1 MVVQDFLT
9 ASVQNKELQDNLYY
23 YIWFEFLMNYDKIGI
38 RDAYQR
44 EKEKQKTVQTP
55 YSANADNCF
64 LGSCTSVSLSIV
76 SDSLQP
82 YEL

>member
-1 MVVQDFLT
+1 MT

-44 EKEKQKTVQTP
+44 EKENQKTAVDADELRALG
-55 YSANADNCF
+55 YSEEDISKAQ
-64 LGSCTSVSLSIV
+64 I
-76 SDSLQP
+76 
-82 YEL
+82 

>member
-44 EKEKQKTVQTP
+44 EKEKQKTAVDADELRALG
-55 YSANADNCF
+55 YSEEDISKAQ
-64 LGSCTSVSLSIV
+64 I
-76 SDSLQP
+76 
-82 YEL
+82 

>member
-9 ASVQNKELQDNLYY
+9 VSVQNKELQDELYY

-44 EKEKQKTVQTP
+44 EKEKQKTAVDADELRALG
-55 YSANADNCF
+55 YSEEDISKAQ
-64 LGSCTSVSLSIV
+64 I
-76 SDSLQP
+76 
-82 YEL
+82 